1 MSREPAT
8 TYRTYRQEVGGN
20 RPGASRVDIRAV
32 GFITALLVLV
42 GLCGILYV
50 GQASKVLVL
59 RHSLQE
65 QRIKRVEYYQENA
78 YLRSQIARAGAS
90 ENLSLWARE
99 LGYIVVGEPYYITFS
114 YAPLPSGDTREES
127 LELEEMPPLPGKGEE
142 EGVAARV
149 SRWGEDVLN
158 QFREWI
164 DLAAIKAKEAQ

>member
-1 MSREPAT
+1 VSEEQAS
-8 TYRTYRQEVGGN
+8 TYRIYRQEAGGN
-20 RPGASRVDIRAV
+20 RPDASRVDLRAV
-32 GFITALLVLV
+32 GFIAALLVLV

-50 GQASKVLVL
+50 GQASKVHVL

-65 QRIKRVEYYQENA
+65 QRVKQAEYYRENA
-78 YLRSQIARAGAS
+78 HLRSQIARAGAS

-99 LGYIVVGEPYYITFS
+99 LGYAIVGEPHYIAFS
-114 YAPLPSGDTREES
+114 YAPLPSGDMSEES
-127 LELEEMPPLPGKGEE
+127 FALGETPSLSGERAE
-142 EGVAARV
+142 EGIAARL

>member
-1 MSREPAT
+1 MSEEQAA
-8 TYRTYRQEVGGN
+8 TYRIYRQEAGSN
-20 RPGASRVDIRAV
+20 RPDASRVDLRAV
-32 GFITALLVLV
+32 GFIAALLVLV

-50 GQASKVLVL
+50 GQASKVYVL
-59 RHSLQE
+59 RYSLWVLG
-65 QRIKRVEYYQENA
+65 INRVEYYQENA
-78 YLRSQIARAGAS
+78 YLRSQIARTGAS

-99 LGYIVVGEPYYITFS
+99 LGYMVVGEPHYIAFS
-114 YAPLPSGDTREES
+114 YAPLPSEDTREDS
-127 LELEEMPPLPGKGEE
+127 FAMEERPPLAGEGAE

>member
-8 TYRTYRQEVGGN
+8 TYRTYRQEVGSN
-20 RPGASRVDIRAV
+20 RPGASRVDLRAV
-32 GFITALLVLV
+32 GFIAALLVLV

-50 GQASKVLVL
+50 GQASKVYVL
-59 RHSLQE
+59 RHSLWVLG
-65 QRIKRVEYYQENA
+65 INRVEYYQENA
-78 YLRSQIARAGAS
+78 YLRSQIARTGAS

-99 LGYIVVGEPYYITFS
+99 LGYMVVGEPHYIAFS
-114 YAPLPSGDTREES
+114 YAPLPSDDTREDS
-127 LELEEMPPLPGKGEE
+127 FAMEERPPLAGEGAE

>member
-8 TYRTYRQEVGGN
+8 TYRSYRQEVGST
-20 RPGASRVDIRAV
+20 RPGASRVDLRAA
-32 GFITALLVLV
+32 GFIASLLVLV

-50 GQASKVLVL
+50 GQASEVYVL
-59 RHSLQE
+59 RHSLRVQG
-65 QRIKRVEYYQENA
+65 IKRAEYYRENA
-78 YLRSQIARAGAS
+78 YLRSQIARAGAG
-90 ENLSLWARE
+90 ENLSPWARE
-99 LGYIVVGEPYYITFS
+99 LGYVVVGEPHYIAFS

-127 LELEEMPPLPGKGEE
+127 FELEEMPPLSGERAE

>member
-8 TYRTYRQEVGGN
+8 TYRSYHQEVGGN
-20 RPGASRVDIRAV
+20 RPGASRVDLRAV
-32 GFITALLVLV
+32 GFIASLLVLV

-50 GQASKVLVL
+50 GQASKVYVL
-59 RHSLQE
+59 RHSLWM
-65 QRIKRVEYYQENA
+65 QRLNRVEHYQENA

-90 ENLSLWARE
+90 ENLSRWARE
-99 LGYIVVGEPYYITFS
+99 LGYVAVGEPHYITFS
-114 YAPLPSGDTREES
+114 YAPLPSEDTREDFFVVDEIPTLS
-127 LELEEMPPLPGKGEE
+127 GEGAE

-164 DLAAIKAKEAQ
+164 DLAAIKAKETQ

>member
-1 MSREPAT
+1 VSRDPAT
-8 TYRTYRQEVGGN
+8 TYKTYRQEVGGN

-32 GFITALLVLV
+32 GFTTALLVLV

-50 GQASKVLVL
+50 GQASKVHVL
-59 RHSLQE
+59 QNSLQE
-65 QRIKRVEYYQENA
+65 QRIRREEYYRENA

-99 LGYIVVGEPYYITFS
+99 LGYIVVGETYYITFS
-114 YAPLPSGDTREES
+114 YAPLPSEGTREES
-127 LELEEMPPLPGKGEE
+127 FQLEEMSSLPGRGEE

-164 DLAAIKAKEAQ
+164 DLAAIKAKEEQ